1 MRGDVISDTA
11 VDYEETIDV
20 YLHTCYDDI
29 EDIYREN
36 VFKLGI
42 APY

>member
-1 MRGDVISDTA
+1 MRGDAIGDAA
-11 VDYEETIDV
+11 VDYGETIDV

-36 VFKLGI
+36 VFKLEI
-42 APY
+42 EPY

>member
-1 MRGDVISDTA
+1 MRGDAIGDAA
-11 VDYEETIDV
+11 VDHRETIDV

-36 VFKLGI
+36 VFKLEI
-42 APY
+42 ESY